1 MSTMDDRWNLKH
13 ELDRKAFETVEW
25 LIGGFN
31 AGRLT
36 PEQLSTGLDALFMAV
51 SGLADD
57 GVVDLITAGSEITK
71 LIEAPTLRHCM
82 LKGDKVVA
90 LTWTVASEQIEI
102 VAYTSGVETSRQAKI
117 YDTAKLACA
126 AMQKAADKLAVFGY
140 TKL

>member
-1 MSTMDDRWNLKH
+1 MSIIPTIRE

-25 LIGGFN
+25 LLSGFN

-36 PEQLSTGLDALFMAV
+36 AQQLSTGLDTLFMAV
-51 SGLADD
+51 NGLTDE
-57 GVVDLITAGSEITK
+57 GIVDLITAGSELTK
-71 LIEAPTLRHCM
+71 LVEAPTLRHCM

-102 VAYTSGVETSRQAKI
+102 VVYTAGVETSRQAKI

-126 AMQKAADKLAVFGY
+126 AIQKVADKLAVFGY
-140 TKL
+140 LKL